1 MNDLQVISAMV
12 LVKLEAGA
20 TVIHQGAL
28 PGARDCM
35 YLLASGS
42 VDIVITGGGNQ
53 GAKNEVRVVSL
64 RMRMIQLS
72 DVSSVVLSLFLMR
85 MSCLSAG

>member
-1 MNDLQVISAMV
+1 MV
-12 LVKLEAGA
+12 LVKLDAGA

-28 PGARDCM
+28 PGPRDCM

-53 GAKNEVRVVSL
+53 GAKNEVRVVTSPPLKSLISVSL
-64 RMRMIQLS
+64 RQQYK
-72 DVSSVVLSLFLMR
+72 D
-85 MSCLSAG
+85 

>member
-1 MNDLQVISAMV
+1 MV
-12 LVKLEAGA
+12 LVKYQAGS

-28 PGARDCM
+28 PGPRDCM

-53 GAKNEVRVVSL
+53 GAKNEVRVVNFNHISSSP
-64 RMRMIQLS
+64 RAFYENFGLS
-72 DVSSVVLSLFLMR
+72 R
-85 MSCLSAG
+85 ANAEATPGT